1 MLLCSDG
8 VHGFVPHPVLLDAV
22 QVGGSAR
29 EIVDRIAALVVES
42 GARDNYSAIVV
53 KIGGAK

>member
-1 MLLCSDG
+1 
-8 VHGFVPHPVLLDAV
+8 VLLDAV

-53 KIGGAK
+53 KIGGTK